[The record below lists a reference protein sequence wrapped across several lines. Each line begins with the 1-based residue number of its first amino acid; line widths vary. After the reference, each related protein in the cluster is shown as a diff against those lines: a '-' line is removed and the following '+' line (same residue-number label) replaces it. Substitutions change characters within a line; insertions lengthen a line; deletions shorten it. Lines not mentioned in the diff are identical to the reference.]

1 MNLHEYIIN
10 DVKPLSLSSRVGE
23 AQKIFNELT
32 YSHIPVCKDNQLI
45 GCITETDIHC
55 FDSSLSLEDISY
67 TIELFFSKS
76 KASWLEVLESCGRQA
91 SNIIPVLDDQD
102 NYLGYYELTD
112 IISIFNETPFVGEPG
127 GIIIVAK
134 GISDYSFSEIS
145 QIVESNDAKLLGA
158 FISTIENDIVQITLK
173 INNTS
178 FNEIIQTFRRYNYNI
193 ISAHEEDNYL
203 ESLKDRS
210 NYLNKYLNI

>member
-1 MNLHEYIIN
+1 MVDTH
-10 DVKPLSLSSRVGE
+10 
-23 AQKIFNELT
+23 
-32 YSHIPVCKDNQLI
+32 LI
-45 GCITETDIHC
+45 
-55 FDSSLSLEDISY
+55 
-67 TIELFFSKS
+67 LF
-76 KASWLEVLESCGRQA
+76 
-91 SNIIPVLDDQD
+91 VLDDQD

-127 GIIIVAK
+127 GIITVAK
-134 GISDYSFSEIS
+134 GMSDYSFSEIS

-158 FISTIENDIVQITLK
+158 FVSSIENDIVQITLK
-173 INNTS
+173 INNSTFS
-178 FNEIIQTFRRYNYNI
+178 EIIQTFRRYKYNI